1 MFTGIVEEMGKVL
14 AMDRG
19 DLRIEAR
26 VALEGTRLGDSICVS
41 GACLTVA
48 ALDDTSFTAH
58 VVAETLRR
66 TNLGGLHSG
75 DAVNLERA
83 LAYGGRMGG
92 HMVQGHVDATGA
104 LVDISKDGDGVMVR
118 VQAPPEMMRYVVEKG
133 FVAVNGA
140 SLTVAGR
147 GADWFSVAL
156 IPMTRSMTNL
166 GSLQRGGTVNLE
178 ADVLA
183 KYVERLLEGR
193 GGASPA

>member
-1 MFTGIVEEMGKVL
+1 MFTGIVEEMGRVL
-14 AMDRG
+14 AMEHG
-19 DLRIEAR
+19 DLHIGAG

-41 GACLTVA
+41 GTCLTVT
-48 ALDDTSFTAH
+48 ALDGTSFTAH

-66 TNLGGLHSG
+66 TNLGVLRRS

-104 LVDISKDGDGVMVR
+104 VIDITPDGDGVMLR
-118 VQAPPEMMRYVVEKG
+118 VQAPPEVMRYVVQKG
-133 FVAVNGA
+133 FIAVNGA

-147 GADWFSVAL
+147 GADWFGVAL

-166 GSLQRGGTVNLE
+166 GSLERGSAVNLE

-193 GGASPA
+193 AGGSL

>member
-14 AMDRG
+14 ASEHG
-19 DLRIEAR
+19 DLRVGAK
-26 VALEGTRLGDSICVS
+26 VTLEGTRLGDSICVS
-41 GACLTVA
+41 GTCLTVT
-48 ALDDTSFTAH
+48 ALDKESFTAH

-66 TNLGGLHSG
+66 TNLGALRRG
-75 DAVNLERA
+75 DTVNLERA

-92 HMVQGHVDATGA
+92 HMVQGHVDATGS
-104 LVDISKDGDGVMVR
+104 VIDITPDGDGVMVR
-118 VQAPPEMMRYVVEKG
+118 VRAPRELMRYIVQKG
-133 FVAVNGA
+133 FIAVNGA

-166 GSLQRGGTVNLE
+166 GLLQAGSAVNLE

-183 KYVERLLEGR
+183 KYVESLLGNR
-193 GGASPA
+193 AGGSL